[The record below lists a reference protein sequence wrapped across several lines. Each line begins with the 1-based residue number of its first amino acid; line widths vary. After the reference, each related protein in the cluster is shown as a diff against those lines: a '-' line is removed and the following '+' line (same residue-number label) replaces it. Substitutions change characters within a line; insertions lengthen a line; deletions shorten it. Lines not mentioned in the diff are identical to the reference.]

1 MTGIIAKTAARGGG
15 AFSVAANN
23 VTKSSAGFS
32 STGVV
37 TTTQL
42 PNPVVSGGVAP
53 FSYLWEYVSGST
65 EIAVDASGAPNTTW
79 TGTVSDAGPEVA
91 VWQLTVTDAG
101 LNEATVEITVTL
113 IWLNLGG

>member
-1 MTGIIAKTAARGGG
+1 MSGITAKLAARGGG
-15 AFSVAANN
+15 ALSVTANN

-42 PNPVVSGGVAP
+42 PNPNVTGGLAP

-65 EIAVDASGAPNTTW
+65 EINVDAAGAPNTTW

-91 VWQLTVTDAG
+91 TWQLTVTDAG
-101 LNEATVEITVTL
+101 LNEAAVEITVTL